1 MRASAAVNHVLTI
14 SRCIST
20 QRTPASIESL
30 ASVGRLRDAVQSL
43 VLLRFRGEHVRPKSF
58 VCVFKACLD
67 RKNLIEGR
75 RLHAHMVVSG
85 FHHDPFVFNH
95 LINMYGKFGSLG
107 DANSVFKGMPVKN
120 VHSWNTL
127 MACYCK
133 FGWVLEARRLFDE
146 MPKRDLVSWNSMIAG
161 YERLGPYEE
170 ALNIF
175 TSMRESEFT
184 ADRFNVSS
192 AIGACKSLGFL
203 SNGEE
208 LHGLSVK
215 VGLDLNAQVGS
226 ALIGLY
232 AKGGEIERAKMVFD
246 QMGIKEMVTW
256 NSMLSGYVHCS
267 KIDEAIYF
275 FGGMEER
282 NLVSWT
288 TIIAGCSQHDRSG
301 EAVCYFGELRACGL
315 EFDQVSLVS
324 ALNGCVGSCDF
335 EEGLK
340 IHGLIIK
347 NGLKLDTFV
356 GTALVALYSRCGM
369 FNEANAV
376 IQRMHEIDDFLRT
389 MLIVEYGKHG
399 QMDSAIALFQSV
411 EEKSVALWNSLI
423 AGYCEDGSYEEAVD
437 AFNQMHIAGM
447 KGDEF
452 TLGSLL
458 NCCDVLGLKFGEQ
471 LHSRIIKDGVES
483 SIFIGSALINL
494 YSKFLHCE
502 QIERVFGSIHEPNIV
517 VWNALISGYRKKGLN
532 RQVIHMFRLVKASE
546 IKPDFVSFSC
556 VLGVCST
563 LQYLVT
569 GMQVHVLAYK
579 AGFES
584 GPVVGSAIID
594 MYGKCGRMDLAT
606 IAFSDIHNH
615 SVSSW
620 TALVGGYVKCG
631 MWGTATELFDMI
643 PEKNIFSWNTM
654 LFGHTQ
660 FGSGVEAFTFYS
672 KMTKLGVL
680 PDPISFVNLL
690 SVCSNFSL
698 EEPGRQVHTQIIK
711 MGYHINVLVSS
722 ALTDMYVKFGKIVDV
737 DVMRSKLGKYSNNM
751 EVELVSLNT

>member
-133 FGWVLEARRLFDE
+133 FGWVLEARRLFNE

-175 TSMRESEFT
+175 ASMRESEFT

-483 SIFIGSALINL
+483 SIFIG
-494 YSKFLHCE
+494 F
-502 QIERVFGSIHEPNIV
+502 
-517 VWNALISGYRKKGLN
+517 
-532 RQVIHMFRLVKASE
+532 E

-569 GMQVHVLAYK
+569 GMQVHALAYK

-620 TALVGGYVKCG
+620 TALVGG
-631 MWGTATELFDMI
+631 
-643 PEKNIFSWNTM
+643 
-654 LFGHTQ
+654 
-660 FGSGVEAFTFYS
+660 
-672 KMTKLGVL
+672 
-680 PDPISFVNLL
+680 
-690 SVCSNFSL
+690 NFSL